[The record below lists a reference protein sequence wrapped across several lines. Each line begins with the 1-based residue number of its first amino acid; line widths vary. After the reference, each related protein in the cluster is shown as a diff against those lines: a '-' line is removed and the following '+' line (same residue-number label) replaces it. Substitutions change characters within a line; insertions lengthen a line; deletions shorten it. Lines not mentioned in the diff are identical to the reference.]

1 MVIKTKRYK
10 PLYKKFIRLK
20 VNPTNSNKIFNFKK
34 KKWKTFLGSLKR
46 ANKFYTRFKPYTH
59 YNHSASKFASQGN
72 SYKKKF
78 RNNLIAKKVFNYFYG
93 GLMKKYLKTEMAR
106 IYKSKEFRD
115 PMLTCI
121 EFFESRLD
129 SVLYRSGFCYSIKNA
144 RQLIA
149 HKHIRVNDRIERNKS
164 YILKQGDLIRI
175 DSKSVAL
182 IRDNLKKQ
190 LNNKSDRIWPI
201 PPNYLTINYNTLEI
215 IFGDIKN
222 YNFSISFP
230 FRLDV
235 HSIITDYY
243 RH

>member
-1 MVIKTKRYK
+1 
-10 PLYKKFIRLK
+10 
-20 VNPTNSNKIFNFKK
+20 
-34 KKWKTFLGSLKR
+34 
-46 ANKFYTRFKPYTH
+46 
-59 YNHSASKFASQGN
+59 
-72 SYKKKF
+72 
-78 RNNLIAKKVFNYFYG
+78 
-93 GLMKKYLKTEMAR
+93 MKKYLKTEMAR

-149 HKHIRVNDRIERNKS
+149 HKHIRVNDRIEKNKS
-164 YILKQGDLIRI
+164 YILKQGDFIRI

-190 LNNKSDRIWPI
+190 LNNKSERIWPI